1 LANRHL
7 RAARLYGVSF
17 VALFTLALTAL
28 LGQLVG
34 AFADSAES
42 FNPYFDS
49 TLERLQHGLGAYLL
63 VASGLAFLGFAVRA
77 TAGLVEASAAN
88 TEVQTAGY
96 VAAVFA
102 SLVGVAAAA
111 LATVSLSIGFGQIT
125 GDPGIRDGEELLPQL
140 GYVVL
145 AVPAAVSAAFS
156 IWLLARLADSEV
168 AALGH
173 HRRVCRR
180 STPAVQLLFA
190 AAFPSALVG
199 AGRKHQFPRITSHL
213 SGATRP
219 PEVRS
224 DNVPER
230 SLPIA
235 QSGLP

>member
-1 LANRHL
+1 VTLANRHL

-17 VALFTLALTAL
+17 VALFTLALTVL
-28 LGQLVG
+28 LGQLFG
-34 AFADSAES
+34 AFAESAES
-42 FNPYFDS
+42 FTPYFDT

-77 TAGLVEASAAN
+77 TAGLVEASGAN
-88 TEVQTAGY
+88 TEVQMASF

-156 IWLLARLADSEV
+156 IWLLARLGSQTAKWPRWVTTAGYVV
-168 AALGH
+168 AVL
-173 HRRVCRR
+173 
-180 STPAVQLLFA
+180 QLFS
-190 AAFPSALVG
+190 FY
-199 AGRKHQFPRITSHL
+199 
-213 SGATRP
+213 
-219 PEVRS
+219 
-224 DNVPER
+224 
-230 SLPIA
+230 SLPLFL
-235 QSGLP
+235 LPLWVLAASISFRESPAI